1 MIGSSHVENLVI
13 ESVLAGNFSIV
24 NEPLVAVFVNGGV
37 GHGVAMEGSLKE
49 VEVGRGNYDKKNF
62 IKLG

>member
-37 GHGVAMEGSLKE
+37 GHGVAMEGSLK
-49 VEVGRGNYDKKNF
+49 VGG
-62 IKLG
+62 KL